1 MAFHPEHDGRR
12 RRPGGGPVTKVGVIG
27 AGMTLFRRRLQETG
41 KEMCF
46 EATKMALDSAGLTRA
61 DVDMVVNGTAPDA
74 FDGVHMK
81 GEYLADG
88 CGGYRKPYTRVFTGG
103 GTGVFST
110 IAGWWHVASGL
121 ADVAV
126 VGNEEKMSSCQPHP
140 QSVFANIW
148 DPILDR
154 PLKPNLV
161 WIFAMEMNRYMSVY
175 GVKKEDIARVAV
187 KNKRN
192 AVAHPCAQL
201 ADPNITVD
209 DVLNSEVMAWPV
221 QRLDISP
228 PSDGASAVV
237 LASEDFIRKRRI
249 KDRAWVSGVGWC
261 IDSTMWTDR
270 DLVFPEYVARA
281 AKHAYKMAKI
291 DDPRRQIDFAE
302 PYDPFDYKELHH
314 LEGLLLADKGEAPV
328 LTREGVTERD
338 GKLPVCPS
346 GGLLGVGNPI
356 AATMGMKIG
365 ELFWQLTGQAGKRQI
380 PHEVHTGRFIAR
392 TCHKCERILFPPRMF
407 CEECFRPTDEW
418 TFIQD
423 TGTIETFSVSYL
435 DTDAKR
441 IVEPILVGVV
451 SLDGASSKMGM
462 MHYFGEMTKDEIRI
476 GMRVKAEWKPPA
488 DRRGSVL
495 DVRYFRPLREGERW

>member
-1 MAFHPEHDGRR
+1 VRERLRGDRPASSRRSRPAIARGRGDPPARR
-12 RRPGGGPVTKVGVIG
+12 RSRRGRPVLAVHPLGHGSGCRPGGGSMRKVGVIG

-46 EATKMALDSAGLTRA
+46 EATKMALDSAGLTRG

-81 GEYLADG
+81 GEYLLDG

-121 ADVAV
+121 ADVVLV
-126 VGNEEKMSSCQPHP
+126 VNEEKMSSCQPHS
-140 QSVFANIW
+140 QSVLAHIW

-154 PLKPNLV
+154 PLRPNLV
-161 WIFAMEMNRYMSVY
+161 RIFAMEMNRYMHVH

-192 AVAHPCAQL
+192 AVGHPCAQL

-209 DVLNSEVMAWPV
+209 DVLASEVMAWPV

-237 LASEDFIRKRRI
+237 LASEDFIRRRKI
-249 KDRAWVSGVGWC
+249 KDRAWISGVGWC

-270 DLVFPEYVARA
+270 DLYFPEYVARA
-281 AKHAYKMAKI
+281 AKRAYKMAKI
-291 DDPRRQIDFAE
+291 SDPRKQIDSAE

-314 LEGLLLADKGEAPV
+314 LEGLLLAKKGEAPM
-328 LTREGVTERD
+328 LTRAGVTERD
-338 GKLPVCPS
+338 GDMPVCPP
-346 GGLLGVGNPI
+346 GGL
-356 AATMGMKIG
+356 MG
-365 ELFWQLTGQAGKRQI
+365 
-380 PHEVHTGRFIAR
+380 AR
-392 TCHKCERILFPPRMF
+392 T
-407 CEECFRPTDEW
+407 PT
-418 TFIQD
+418 
-423 TGTIETFSVSYL
+423 
-435 DTDAKR
+435 R
-441 IVEPILVGVV
+441 
-451 SLDGASSKMGM
+451 
-462 MHYFGEMTKDEIRI
+462 
-476 GMRVKAEWKPPA
+476 
-488 DRRGSVL
+488 
-495 DVRYFRPLREGERW
+495 